1 MIRHLFLTAAALSLA
16 ACAPA
21 AESEPQAAAQPTPQ
35 QDFMARIA
43 DHCGRAYEGEL
54 VSSDEADADIA
65 RERLIMHVAEC
76 GEGEI
81 RIPFHVG
88 DDRSR
93 TWVLTIDG
101 EGDGQAITLKHD
113 HRHED
118 GSEDAV
124 TQYGG
129 TTADEGAAT
138 RQAFPADDFS
148 KALFEREGL
157 NVSVANTWAMEI
169 DDNVFAYELRRP
181 ESADGRFFRV
191 EFDLGEEVETPPPVW
206 GSEGHN

>member
-1 MIRHLFLTAAALSLA
+1 
-16 ACAPA
+16 
-21 AESEPQAAAQPTPQ
+21 
-35 QDFMARIA
+35 MARIA
-43 DHCGRAYEGEL
+43 EHCGRAYEGEL
-54 VSSDEADADIA
+54 VSSDDADADMA
-65 RERLIMHVAEC
+65 RERLVMHVAEC

-93 TWVLTIDG
+93 TWVLTINGADSL
-101 EGDGQAITLKHD
+101 TLKHD

-129 TTADEGAAT
+129 TTAEVGTAT
-138 RQAFPADDFS
+138 RQEFPADDFS

-169 DDNVFAYELRRP
+169 HDETFAYELRRP

-191 EFDLGEEVETPPPVW
+191 EFDLSEEVETPPPVW
-206 GSEGHN
+206 GSDGAN

>member
-1 MIRHLFLTAAALSLA
+1 
-16 ACAPA
+16 
-21 AESEPQAAAQPTPQ
+21 
-35 QDFMARIA
+35 MARIA
-43 DHCGRAYEGEL
+43 DHCGRAYEGEM
-54 VSSDEADADIA
+54 VSTDEADADIG
-65 RERLIMHVAEC
+65 RERLVMHVAEC

-101 EGDGQAITLKHD
+101 ADSLTLKHD

-118 GSEDAV
+118 GSEDPV

-129 TTADEGAAT
+129 TTASEGTAG
-138 RQAFPADDFS
+138 RQEFPADDSS

-157 NVSVANTWAMEI
+157 DVSVANVWAMEI
-169 DDNVFAYELRRP
+169 DGNVFAYELRRP

-191 EFDLGEEVETPPPVW
+191 EFDLNEEVETPPPAW
-206 GSEGHN
+206 GSEARS